1 MWAKFGIEAED
12 YNVAIDKYRLNEDE
26 EVMKGQDQ
34 LAEYVK
40 NFEDLDDNPQ
50 DVNQSQ
56 DDFYAD
62 SDQEE
67 IASNGNNE
75 RNDNMITEFLIQDE
89 PC

>member
-1 MWAKFGIEAED
+1 MQAKFGIEAED
-12 YNVAIDKYRLNEDE
+12 YNVAIDMYKLNEDE

-56 DDFYAD
+56 DDFYQD

-67 IASNGNNE
+67 INSNG

-89 PC
+89 P

>member
-40 NFEDLDDNPQ
+40 DFEDLDDNPQ

-89 PC
+89 